1 MGNICKPQ
9 VQLPEENEVNLNKK
23 TEIEEQRKNAIHKQD
38 NVNDQKQDSI
48 TDDQKQQQDNQD
60 GQKLRSENNQELK
73 RRENKK
79 MAQIAAVIDQEVIY
93 ENIQKQDKVKSP
105 FDYQLLLN
113 AFSNSFIFAQLQG
126 DDKYQKLNIILSKG
140 Y

>member
-9 VQLPEENEVNLNKK
+9 VQLVEENEVDLNKK
-23 TEIEEQRKNAIHKQD
+23 AEIEEQRKKAIDKQE
-38 NVNDQKQDSI
+38 NMHDQKQESI
-48 TDDQKQQQDNQD
+48 TDDQKHQQDNED
-60 GQKLRSENNQELK
+60 GQKMRNENNQELK

-93 ENIQKQDKVKSP
+93 ENIQKQDKGKNP
-105 FDYQLLLN
+105 LDYQLLLN
-113 AFSNSFIFAQLQG
+113 AFSNSFIFAQLQN
-126 DDKYQKLNIILSKG
+126 DDKYQKLIIILSKG